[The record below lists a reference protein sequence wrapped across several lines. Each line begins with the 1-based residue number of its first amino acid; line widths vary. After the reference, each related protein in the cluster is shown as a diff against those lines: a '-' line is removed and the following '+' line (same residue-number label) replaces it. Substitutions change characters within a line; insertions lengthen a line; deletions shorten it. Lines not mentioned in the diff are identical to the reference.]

1 MFLLRLAVFLCAAVA
16 ARCLPQKNV
25 NTRER
30 RQVANCQ
37 PPANLSLLFENLNQ
51 HLNASMYLQMS
62 ELAGNNSKLP
72 MATELNYHLVNDS
85 QTGGQSCPSSV
96 SDDPN
101 APVFSRSICPWWYN
115 ITELPAGH
123 FPSFIPQAVCKCSAC
138 VGNDVNEC
146 SRVSTNIRVLKEIGC
161 QDGFYKYKPVLK
173 THHVG
178 CTCTKKRTSPT
189 TNDCGG
195 WGCAS

>member
-1 MFLLRLAVFLCAAVA
+1 MFLLRLPVFLCAAVA
-16 ARCLPQKNV
+16 AWCLPQMNV
-25 NTRER
+25 NARER
-30 RQVANCQ
+30 RQVENCQ
-37 PPANLSLLFENLNQ
+37 PPANLSLLFESLNQ
-51 HLNASMYLQMS
+51 HLNASLYLQMS
-62 ELAGNNSKLP
+62 EPAGNISHLP
-72 MATELNYHLVNDS
+72 TELNYHQVSDS
-85 QTGGQSCPSSV
+85 QVANRSCPSSV
-96 SDDPN
+96 SDDPS

-123 FPSFIPQAVCKCSAC
+123 FPSVIPQAVCKCPAC

-146 SRVSTNIRVLKEIGC
+146 SRVSTNIRVLQEIGC
-161 QDGFYKYKPVLK
+161 QDGFYKYKPILK

-195 WGCAS
+195 WGCTS